1 MQRGEHARSAEC
13 QLRFLCGGRVF
24 CGFFRIFT
32 LHPHVCQMFI
42 GQRYEM
48 AGITVPTI
56 ILNQPVQGTQKDR
69 SPLLF
74 KGLGLSFRLIL
85 VGTILAPVALVAVL

>member
-1 MQRGEHARSAEC
+1 
-13 QLRFLCGGRVF
+13 
-24 CGFFRIFT
+24 
-32 LHPHVCQMFI
+32 MFI

-85 VGTILAPVALVAVL
+85 VGMILASVVLVAVL